1 MHNSL
6 KKRGIME
13 ILKDYLEIILGF
25 ILFCF
30 TFVLNIDFYT
40 LLALILELMVIIEV
54 MQMLFIFFKKQR
66 IKIRFMVDAS
76 IIFFIRELLI
86 ATTTHKSMKII
97 ILYIGLIGVFFFFRY
112 LALNVTYCEN
122 ETLN

>member
-1 MHNSL
+1 
-6 KKRGIME
+6 ME